1 MAYTLDGV
9 SYFLAWVGTGC
20 WAVCFWWMH
29 RISQRQDALLTE
41 LREQGE
47 RIEQLSKEEHEL
59 IKEVHPAVHE
69 IRETVLEVA
78 NEAAAIGSSGA
89 GRGSEAS
96 AVVH

>member
-1 MAYTLDGV
+1 MAFTLESV
-9 SYFLAWVGTGC
+9 SYLLAWVGTAC
-20 WAVCFWWMH
+20 WGVCFWWMH

-69 IRETVLEVA
+69 IREAV
-78 NEAAAIGSSGA
+78 NESASNTGERSDGDASRVSDAQAAV
-89 GRGSEAS
+89 R
-96 AVVH
+96 